1 KMESEVTSD
10 NDLDPRI
17 QIELENLNK
26 ATDEINKLEIEL
38 DEANTAFRMLLNEST
53 RRLKVL
59 SKKLGGCIEKARP
72 YYDAL
77 EIAKSAQLECQKAAV
92 LFRRANEIHAAAKE
106 TVALAEQ
113 RFLSTEDNLEFDNAW
128 QEMLNHATMKVM
140 DAENEKAESG
150 REHQQRAV
158 LFNAAEQKVQQLE
171 DRLRRHVIKSRPY
184 FEEKVLC
191 QDQLNTQKERIESLK
206 QDICKVKF
214 SYSQSLKNLEHISNE
229 IHMKRNS
236 MNLSCL
242 DTDILNSPREPGVG
256 AELSSG
262 DTAKIKN
269 CLLPDYILE
278 LDKCEIHSVGSCSG
292 TMSSAVSEKDIS
304 ETVDEEYLD
313 KLKLKV
319 KELAVRPIEGGE
331 GQSTDG
337 VWENELK
344 TTVDK
349 LDHMMLMKECAQ
361 NLTEYKTELHNNSPK
376 RFENLDGVR

>member
-1 KMESEVTSD
+1 MEPEDTSD
-10 NDLDPRI
+10 NNLDPRI
-17 QIELENLNK
+17 QIELENLNR

-38 DEANTAFRMLLNEST
+38 DEANTAFRMLLSEST
-53 RRLKVL
+53 RRLKIL

-77 EIAKSAQLECQKAAV
+77 DVAKSAQLECQKAAV
-92 LFRRANEIHAAAKE
+92 LFRKANEIHAAAKE

-113 RFLSTEDNLEFDNAW
+113 RFLSNEDNLEFDNAW

-140 DAENEKAESG
+140 DAENQKAESG
-150 REHQQRAV
+150 REHQRRAA
-158 LFNAAEQKVQQLE
+158 LFNAAEQKVLQLE

-184 FEEKVLC
+184 FEEKALC
-191 QDQLNTQKERIESLK
+191 QDQLNTQKERIDSLK

-256 AELSSG
+256 AELSGG
-262 DTAKIKN
+262 DVIKINKN
-269 CLLPDYILE
+269 SSLPDYKLE

-292 TMSSAVSEKDIS
+292 TMSSAVSERDIS
-304 ETVDEEYLD
+304 ETVDEDYLD
-313 KLKLKV
+313 ELKLKV

-349 LDHMMLMKECAQ
+349 LDHMMLIKECAQ
-361 NLTEYKTELHNNSPK
+361 NLTEYKTELNKSPK
-376 RFENLDGVR
+376 RFESMDSIR